1 MSRKS
6 CLIRLFKTTL
16 WYKLFTAI
24 ILSLFLG
31 QPALT
36 YAGVVIG
43 GTRVVYISNNAD
55 KSISVFSKE
64 EKIPYLIQSWVDPFN
79 KDDKSKAPFTVIPP
93 VSRLEPGQEKVLRIL
108 HMKGMSLPDDRESV
122 FWLNIKNI
130 PPAATNKAAN
140 SLEIAVKTRI
150 KLFWRPATISLIP
163 EDAAPKVKWCREGKN
178 LIAENPNPIHISV
191 MDVIVDGHDVPLN
204 MIRPFETL
212 SLPLP
217 ANSAGNQ
224 MTWRFINDY
233 GAISE
238 PLKNAL

>member
-16 WYKLFTAI
+16 WYKLFIAI
-24 ILSLFLG
+24 MLSLFLG

-36 YAGVVIG
+36 YAGIVIG

-108 HMKGMSLPDDRESV
+108 HTKGMSLPDDRESV

-130 PPAATNKAAN
+130 PPEATNKAAN
-140 SLEIAVKTRI
+140 
-150 KLFWRPATISLIP
+150 
-163 EDAAPKVKWCREGKN
+163 
-178 LIAENPNPIHISV
+178 
-191 MDVIVDGHDVPLN
+191 
-204 MIRPFETL
+204 
-212 SLPLP
+212 
-217 ANSAGNQ
+217 
-224 MTWRFINDY
+224 
-233 GAISE
+233 
-238 PLKNAL
+238 